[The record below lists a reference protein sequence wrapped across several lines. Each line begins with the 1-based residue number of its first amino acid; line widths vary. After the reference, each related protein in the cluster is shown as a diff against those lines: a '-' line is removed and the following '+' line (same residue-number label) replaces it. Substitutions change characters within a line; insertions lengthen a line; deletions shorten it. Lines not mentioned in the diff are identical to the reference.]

1 VTRVPAEEI
10 ERRGGATKVRTKKLP
25 GGRYMHVYVVND
37 AGPEGGHTVAGEV
50 KRRKGGPD
58 PDDQPDYR
66 LKPDVP
72 SRPTR
77 KKKEAPR
84 AKK

>member
-1 VTRVPAEEI
+1 VRYRGAVPEQEI

-25 GGRYMHVYVVND
+25 GGRYMHVYVVRE

-50 KRRKGGPD
+50 KKRK
-58 PDDQPDYR
+58 DDDEQPDYR

-72 SRPTR
+72 SRPKR
-77 KKKEAPR
+77 KKEAPR